1 MKKQIRLAIL
11 SIFATFTML
20 SCSKDEVGSGG
31 NSGSR
36 DVKYE
41 ITGNYSGNLIVAAA
55 TNNGVTEAFEV
66 DKLPWSTS
74 FTAKSSVNTLVMV
87 VTGGAGKL
95 GKKGE
100 TVTLK
105 IYVGGKEVDA
115 STGTALSDGIISV
128 STIPYILR

>member
-1 MKKQIRLAIL
+1 MKKQIRLAVL

-20 SCSKDEVGSGG
+20 SCSKDEVSSGG
-31 NSGSR
+31 SSR
-36 DVKYE
+36 EIKYE
-41 ITGNYSGNLIVAAA
+41 ITGNYSGKLIVAAA
-55 TNNGVTEAFEV
+55 TNNGLAEAFEV
-66 DKLPWSTS
+66 DKLPWTTS

-87 VTGGAGKL
+87 ATGGSGL

-128 STIPYILR
+128 STTPYYLLK

>member
-20 SCSKDEVGSGG
+20 SCSKDEVSSGG

-41 ITGNYSGNLIVAAA
+41 ITGNYSGKLIVAAA
-55 TNNGVTEAFEV
+55 TNNGLAEAFEV
-66 DKLPWSTS
+66 DKLPWTTS
-74 FTAKSSVNTLVMV
+74 FTAKSSVNTLVLV
-87 VTGGAGKL
+87 ATGGSGL

-128 STIPYILR
+128 STVPYLLK